1 MAIQPFIFIGV
12 GGTGGKTLGVIRQTL
27 QDALD
32 RIGWDGDWPDGWQ
45 FVHIDVPADPD
56 ADTGA
61 NKYSLPRT
69 SYVPLTTA
77 TSTYSRFDA
86 GITQELQRSESDP
99 TVRYLA
105 WGCWKPEPASAVK
118 VEIRNGAGQYRGL
131 GRAVALSSLQ
141 AVDQRLS
148 RAFADSNRPTAAGTL
163 KEIQE
168 QLGREQPGQS
178 GKPRPVISVIG
189 SVSGGSGSGM
199 FLDVVDVLRAQGHR
213 EINAVLFTPEVFE
226 RPSGDP
232 DPGIAPNTLLALSEI
247 SNSMWTHSEADAPL
261 SRDRM
266 FRRAGVG
273 IPIGH
278 GGPSTVFLVGRSNDA
293 VTFDNAD
300 DVFRIVGR
308 SLGELAMDE
317 KLTTAVV
324 NYDLANGN
332 AVAAGSKDLLN
343 LSVPESTRDVAP
355 FRGLGFSR
363 LTVGRDFFDRYAT
376 DRLSRLVGLRLLD
389 GPLVERKADDTRSDE
404 EIRKDTADENWEAFL
419 RDARIDEVKGAD
431 LISDELMTL
440 KTVEVERVVAQ
451 FREKV
456 RSAVAAQTGGRK
468 SRIINADARAAA
480 ARQIQIASD
489 MTSDFGIA
497 MQVETK
503 RLAVQLQKTLQTTLE
518 DLILHYVA
526 NHGLSVTLLL
536 VDKLILRARNGVES
550 LDEERRYVESRFTEG
565 VKAFRNVPAGQPED
579 FPAGA
584 VEEIN
589 RIVESATSF
598 LGRQAQR
605 FSKETAKPFLADLV
619 DNLLGPWRDALRDAD
634 GLLRHELRPD
644 VGQSPLTIW
653 PDDKNIPDYL
663 RPSKV
668 EFMLDE
674 LEAFPQ
680 KFIDVMV
687 RSVEGQEQGAAVE
700 SAVQEIIKGIK
711 LGVRPTTRPVTM
723 IHRAWVPREELLHDS
738 RDTPSAARIELHFE
752 RKDIEG
758 RTHEWLSDQE
768 KFSGQYLKQS
778 MGQYLDDQLVSAV
791 ERKQRQSRVVSQF
804 EAMIK
809 ASLPL
814 VSLDVSMIG
823 LLHGEQQPA
832 YNLHVSPLNI
842 PDSLEDVRSGIREAA
857 VALLGSEQS
866 IDFVNKPRDDAMM
879 MTLLKQPYHMMEISS
894 IMGPISRQWARG
906 GQPRDRWMYRRA
918 RPLSEWVP
926 LGPGAQRALITG
938 WFTARLLGEATVEGD
953 GLTDLYVMVDGE
965 KLQVPTA
972 GVRLPDPRDHVGM
985 LLEALPAAFLQ
996 CYDQKSLAGV
1006 RLYQHLIALGASLV
1020 KPINALSRWAD
1031 GGGGPG
1037 GERVRQFVD
1046 SGVSRQDAALKQVD
1060 SWRSTYERLPEF
1072 FGDIAEAQNHPTYE
1086 VYDEAVVAL
1095 DHVRTALERR
1105 PDTSLDF

>member
-86 GITQELQRSESDP
+86 GITQELQRSESDS

-105 WGCWKPEPASAVK
+105 WDCWKPEPASAVK

-141 AVDQRLS
+141 AVDQRLK
-148 RAFADSNRPTAAGTL
+148 RAFADSNRPTAAGAL

-168 QLGREQPGQS
+168 RLGREQPGQT

-213 EINAVLFTPEVFE
+213 EINALLFTPEVFE
-226 RPSGDP
+226 KPAGDP
-232 DPGIAPNTLLALSEI
+232 DPGVAPNTFLALSEI

-273 IPIGH
+273 IPVGH
-278 GGPSTVFLVGRSNDA
+278 GGPSTVFLVGRRNDS
-293 VTFDNAD
+293 VTFDSAD

-324 NYDLANGN
+324 NYDIANGN
-332 AVAAGSKDLLN
+332 AVAAGNKDMLN
-343 LSVPESTRDVAP
+343 LSVPDATRDVAP
-355 FRGLGFSR
+355 FRGLGFAR

-376 DRLSRLVGLRLLD
+376 DRLARLVGLRLLD
-389 GPLVERKADDTRSDE
+389 GPLVDRKADDTRSDE
-404 EIRKDTADENWEAFL
+404 EIRRDKADENWEAFL
-419 RDARIDEVKGAD
+419 RDSLIDEVKGAD
-431 LISDELMTL
+431 LISDELMTWR
-440 KTVEVERVVAQ
+440 TAGVERVIAQ
-451 FREKV
+451 FRDKV
-456 RSAVAAQTGGRK
+456 RNAVAAQTGGRK
-468 SRIINADARAAA
+468 SKILNSEARAAA

-489 MTSDFGIA
+489 MTSELGIA
-497 MQVETK
+497 MQQETK
-503 RLAVQLQKTLQTTLE
+503 RLAIDLQRSLQKNLE
-518 DLILHYVA
+518 DLILYYIA
-526 NHGLSVTLLL
+526 NHGLAVTLLL
-536 VDKLILRARNGVES
+536 VDKLIIRARNGVES

-565 VKAFRNVPAGQPED
+565 VKAFQNVPAGEPAD

-589 RIVESATSF
+589 RIVEAATS
-598 LGRQAQR
+598 LLRRQAQR
-605 FSKETAKPFLADLV
+605 FSKEMAKPFLADLV
-619 DNLLGPWRDALRDAD
+619 DNLLNPWRDALRDAD
-634 GLLRHELRPD
+634 GLLRLEMRPD

-668 EFMLDE
+668 EFMLDD
-674 LEAFPQ
+674 LDSFPQ
-680 KFIDVMV
+680 QFVEVMV

-700 SAVQEIIKGIK
+700 SAVQEIIKGVK
-711 LGVRPTTRPVTM
+711 LGVRPSTRPVALA
-723 IHRAWVPREELLHDS
+723 HRSWVPREELLHDP
-738 RDTPSAARIELHFE
+738 RDTPSAARIALNFE
-752 RKDIEG
+752 QKDIEG

-778 MGQYLDDQLVSAV
+778 MGQYLDDPLTSAA
-791 ERKQRQSRVVSQF
+791 ERKLRQSRVVHQF

-814 VSLDVSMIG
+814 VALDPSMIG
-823 LLHGEQQPA
+823 LLHGQQVPP

-842 PDSLEDVRSGIREAA
+842 PDSLSDVRARIEETA

-866 IDFVNKPRDDAMM
+866 LDFVNKPRDEAMM
-879 MTLLKQPYHMMEISS
+879 MTLLKQPYHMMEVSS

-926 LGPGAQRALITG
+926 LGPEAQRALITG
-938 WFTARLLGEATVEGD
+938 WFTARLLGDATVEGD
-953 GLTDLYVMVDGE
+953 GKTDLFVKVDGK

-996 CYDQKSLAGV
+996 CYDQKSLEGV
-1006 RLYQHLIALGASLV
+1006 RLYQHLIALGASID
-1020 KPINALSRWAD
+1020 KSINTLSRWVD
-1031 GGGGPG
+1031 GEGGPG
-1037 GERVRQFVD
+1037 SERLQQHVASGD
-1046 SGVSRQDAALKQVD
+1046 SRRDAALKQVD
-1060 SWRSTYERLPEF
+1060 SWATTYERLPEF
-1072 FGDIAEAQNHPTYE
+1072 FGDIAEAQKHPTYE

-1095 DHVRTALERR
+1095 SRVRSAIERQ

>member
-61 NKYSLPRT
+61 NKYSLPRS

-99 TVRYLA
+99 AVRYLA

-131 GRAVALSSLQ
+131 GRAVALKSLQ

-148 RAFADSNRPTAAGTL
+148 RAFSDSNRPTAAGTL

-168 QLGREQPGQS
+168 RLGREQPGQS
-178 GKPRPVISVIG
+178 GQARPVIFVIG

-199 FLDVVDVLRAQGHR
+199 FLDVVDVLRAQNHR

-226 RPSGDP
+226 RPTGDP
-232 DPGIAPNTLLALSEI
+232 DPGVAPNTFLALSEI

-273 IPIGH
+273 NPVGH
-278 GGPSTVFLVGRSNDA
+278 GGPSTVFLVGRRNDA
-293 VTFDNAD
+293 VTFESAD
-300 DVFRIVGR
+300 DVFRILGR

-332 AVAAGSKDLLN
+332 AVAAGNKDLLN
-343 LSVPESTRDVAP
+343 LSVPDATRDVAP

-376 DRLSRLVGLRLLD
+376 DRLARLVGLRLLD
-389 GPLVERKADDTRSDE
+389 GPLVDRKADDTRSDE

-419 RDARIDEVKGAD
+419 RDSHIDEVEGAD
-431 LISDELMTL
+431 LISEQLMTWG
-440 KTVEVERVVAQ
+440 TAGVERMIAQ

-456 RSAVAAQTGGRK
+456 RQAIAAQTGGRK
-468 SRIINADARAAA
+468 SKIVNSDARTAA

-489 MTSDFGIA
+489 MTSELGIA

-503 RLAVQLQKTLQTTLE
+503 RLAIDLQKGLQKNLE
-518 DLILHYVA
+518 DLILYYIA
-526 NHGLSVTLLL
+526 NHGLAVTLLL
-536 VDKLILRARNGVES
+536 VDKLIVRARNGVES
-550 LDEERRYVESRFTEG
+550 LDEERRFVENRFTEG
-565 VKAFRNVPAGQPED
+565 VKAFQNVPPGQPAD

-584 VEEIN
+584 VEEID
-589 RIVESATSF
+589 RIVESATG
-598 LGRQAQR
+598 LLRRQAQR
-605 FSKETAKPFLADLV
+605 FSKEMAKPFLADLV

-634 GLLRHELRPD
+634 GLLRLEMRPD

-668 EFMLDE
+668 EFMLDD
-674 LEAFPQ
+674 LDSFPQ
-680 KFIDVMV
+680 QFVDVMV

-700 SAVQEIIKGIK
+700 SAVQEIVKGVK
-711 LGVRPTTRPVTM
+711 LGVRPTTRPVAVA
-723 IHRAWVPREELLHDS
+723 HRSWVPREELLHDS
-738 RDTPSAARIELHFE
+738 RDTPSAARIVLNFE
-752 RKDIEG
+752 QKDIEG
-758 RTHEWLSDQE
+758 RTHDWLSDQE

-778 MGQYLDDQLVSAV
+778 MGQYLDDPLTSAA
-791 ERKQRQSRVVSQF
+791 ERKLRQSRVVHQF

-814 VSLDVSMIG
+814 VALDASMIG
-823 LLHGEQQPA
+823 LLHGQQVPP

-842 PDSLEDVRSGIREAA
+842 PDSLDDVRARINEAA

-879 MTLLKQPYHMMEISS
+879 MTLLQQPYHMMEVSS
-894 IMGPISRQWARG
+894 IMDPISRQWARG
-906 GQPRDRWMYRRA
+906 GQPRDLWMYRRA

-926 LGPGAQRALITG
+926 LGPESQRALIAG
-938 WFTARLLGEATVEGD
+938 WFTARLLGIATVEGD
-953 GLTDLYVMVDGE
+953 GLTDLYVVVDGE

-972 GVRLPDPRDHVGM
+972 GVRLPDPHDHVGM

-996 CYDQKSLAGV
+996 CYDQKSLGGV
-1006 RLYQHLIALGASLV
+1006 RLYQYLIGLGASID
-1020 KPINALSRWAD
+1020 KSINAISRWV
-1031 GGGGPG
+1031 GGEGGPG
-1037 GERVRQFVD
+1037 
-1046 SGVSRQDAALKQVD
+1046 SGRLREYVESGDTRKNAALKQVE
-1060 SWRSTYERLPEF
+1060 SWSATYNRLPEF
-1072 FGDIAEAQNHPTYE
+1072 FEDIAEAQKHPTYE
-1086 VYDEAVVAL
+1086 VYDEAVEAL
-1095 DHVRTALERR
+1095 SRVKSAIERQ

>member
-56 ADTGA
+56 ADTGG

-69 SYVPLTTA
+69 SYVSLTTA
-77 TSTYSRFDA
+77 TSTYSRYDA
-86 GITQELQRSESDP
+86 RVTEELKRSESDP

-131 GRAVALSSLQ
+131 GRAVALHSLQ
-141 AVDQRLS
+141 SIDQRLS
-148 RAFADSNRPTAAGTL
+148 RAFSDLNNSTSAGQL

-168 QLGREQPGQS
+168 RLGREQPSQG
-178 GKPRPVISVIG
+178 GKTRPVIFVIG

-199 FLDVVDVLRAQGHR
+199 FLDVVDVLRAQNHR
-213 EINAVLFTPEVFE
+213 EINAMLFTPEVFE
-226 RPSGDP
+226 RPTGDP
-232 DPGIAPNTLLALSEI
+232 DPGVAPNTFLALSEI
-247 SNSMWTHSEADAPL
+247 SNSMWTHAEADSPL

-273 IPIGH
+273 TPVGH
-278 GGPSTVFLVGRSNDA
+278 GGPSTAFLVGRRNDS

-317 KLTTAVV
+317 KLTTAVI

-332 AVAAGSKDLLN
+332 AVAAGNKDLLN
-343 LSVPESTRDVAP
+343 LSVPDGTRDVAP
-355 FRGLGFSR
+355 FRGLGFAR

-376 DRLSRLVGLRLLD
+376 DRLARLVGLRLLD
-389 GPLVERKADDTRSDE
+389 GPLVNRKADDTRSDE
-404 EIRKDTADENWEAFL
+404 EIRRDSADENWEAFL
-419 RDARIDEVKGAD
+419 RDSLIDEVKGAD
-431 LISDELMTL
+431 SISDELMTWR
-440 KTVEVERVVAQ
+440 TAEVERVIAQ

-456 RSAVAAQTGGRK
+456 RQAVAAQTGGRK
-468 SRIINADARAAA
+468 SKIVNSDARAAA
-480 ARQIQIASD
+480 ARQIQIAGD
-489 MTSDFGIA
+489 MTSELGIA

-503 RLAVQLQKTLQTTLE
+503 RLAIDLQKSLQKNLE
-518 DLILHYVA
+518 DLILYYIA

-536 VDKLILRARNGVES
+536 VDKLIIRARHGVES
-550 LDEERRYVESRFTEG
+550 LDEERRFVESRITEG
-565 VKAFRNVPAGQPED
+565 VKAFQNVPAGEPVD

-589 RIVESATSF
+589 RIVDSATN
-598 LGRQAQR
+598 LLARQSQR
-605 FSKETAKPFLADLV
+605 FSKEMAKPFLADLV
-619 DNLLGPWRDALRDAD
+619 DNLLGPWREALRDAD
-634 GLLRHELRPD
+634 GLLRLELRPE

-668 EFMLDE
+668 EFMLDD
-674 LEAFPQ
+674 LDSFPQ
-680 KFIDVMV
+680 QFVDVMV

-700 SAVQEIIKGIK
+700 SAVQEIIKGVK
-711 LGVRPTTRPVTM
+711 LGVRPTTRPVALA
-723 IHRAWVPREELLHDS
+723 HRSWVPREELLHDA
-738 RDTPSAARIELHFE
+738 RDTPSAARISLNFE

-768 KFSGQYLKQS
+768 KFSGQYLRQS
-778 MGQYLDDQLVSAV
+778 MGQYLDDPLVSAA
-791 ERKQRQSRVVSQF
+791 ERKLRQSRVVHQF

-814 VSLDVSMIG
+814 VALDVSMIS
-823 LLHGEQQPA
+823 LLHGQQVPP

-842 PDSLEDVRSGIREAA
+842 PDSLDDVRTRIKETA

-866 IDFVNKPRDDAMM
+866 IDFVNRPRDEAMM
-879 MTLLKQPYHMMEISS
+879 MTLLQQPYHMMEVAS
-894 IMGPISRQWARG
+894 IMDPISRQWARG
-906 GQPRDRWMYRRA
+906 GQPRDLWMYRRA

-926 LGPGAQRALITG
+926 LGPESQRALIAG

-953 GLTDLYVMVDGE
+953 GLTDLYVVVDGV
-965 KLQVPTA
+965 KRQVPTG
-972 GVRLPDPRDHVGM
+972 GVRLPDPHDHVGM

-996 CYDQKSLAGV
+996 CYDQKSLDGV
-1006 RLYQHLIALGASLV
+1006 KLYQHLIALGASV
-1020 KPINALSRWAD
+1020 DKSINRLSRWA
-1031 GGGGPG
+1031 G
-1037 GERVRQFVD
+1037 GEGSPGTTRMQKHMEAGD
-1046 SGVSRQDAALKQVD
+1046 SLREAALKQVE
-1060 SWRSTYERLPEF
+1060 SWSSTYRGLPNNF
-1072 FGDIAEAQNHPTYE
+1072 DNIAEAQKHPTYE
-1086 VYDEAVVAL
+1086 VYDEVVEAL
-1095 DHVRTALERR
+1095 SRVKSAIERQ